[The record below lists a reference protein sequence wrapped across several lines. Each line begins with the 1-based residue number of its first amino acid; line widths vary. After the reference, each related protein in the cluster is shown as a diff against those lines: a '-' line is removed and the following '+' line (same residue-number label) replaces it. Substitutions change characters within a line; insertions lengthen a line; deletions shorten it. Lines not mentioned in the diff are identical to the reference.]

1 MKMCYRKIN
10 TTGLGV
16 IGVAFLVAGTTSQ
29 HRVAGTLDYF
39 SWAQPARAAE
49 STPTT
54 QPTAQASTLA
64 LFNTDNLKFPRD
76 QIVSGGPPKD
86 AIPALVE
93 PEAVP
98 ASRARF
104 LDPGDRVVGIT
115 VNGQA
120 RAYPIAV
127 LNWHEVINDR
137 LGGVLGSD
145 GVPIAVVY
153 CPLCDSVSVV
163 DRRLDGKTYEFGVS
177 GLLANSNVL
186 MYDRTDQALW
196 SQAGLAAISGPH
208 AGRALRHLD
217 NWELTTFKAWKASHP
232 DSTVVTFNTGCDRNY
247 HRNPYESYFESD
259 GLAFEVSHRDR
270 RFKNK
275 TPVIGLNINDVT
287 RAYPLHELAKA
298 PGGHVVDTI
307 GGQAVR
313 FQIDPNRGSVRV
325 IKAPDHAQVIHTYWF
340 AWAAFHPETE
350 VYEYRQSR

>member
-1 MKMCYRKIN
+1 MRYRMIN
-10 TTGLGV
+10 AAGLGV
-16 IGVAFLVAGTTSQ
+16 VVAVFLVTGVAGL
-29 HRVAGTLDYF
+29 HRFAGTLDFIF
-39 SWAQPARAAE
+39 SSPPARAAE
-49 STPTT
+49 SPATT
-54 QPTAQASTLA
+54 QPASEPPPLE

-86 AIPALVE
+86 AVPALVE
-93 PEAVP
+93 PETVP
-98 ASRARF
+98 VSRARF

-120 RAYPIAV
+120 RAYPIDV

-137 LGGVLGSD
+137 LGGVLGSA

-186 MYDRTDQALW
+186 LYDRTDQALW
-196 SQAGLAAISGPH
+196 SQVGFTAISGPH

-217 NWELTTFKAWKASHP
+217 NWELTTFKAWKARHP
-232 DSTVVTFNTGCDRNY
+232 DSTVVSFNTGYDRNY

-259 GLAFEVSHRDR
+259 GLAFPVASVDR
-270 RFKNK
+270 RFKLR
-275 TPVIGLNINDVT
+275 TPVIGLKIGGVT

-313 FQIDPNRGSVRV
+313 FQVDQGRGVVRV

-350 VYEYRQSR
+350 VYEYGAAR